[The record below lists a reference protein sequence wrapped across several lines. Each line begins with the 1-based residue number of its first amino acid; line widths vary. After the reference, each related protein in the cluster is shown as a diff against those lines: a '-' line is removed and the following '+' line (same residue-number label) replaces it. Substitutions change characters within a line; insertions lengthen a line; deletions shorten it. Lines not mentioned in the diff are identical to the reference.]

1 MSLEQ
6 SIRKDCPR
14 SRLKSLFGSH
24 AAEAMSSTLD
34 QPLEFPREK
43 KVFDIIP
50 FVPAWAKDYIGQ
62 KQQATQS
69 QLFKT

>member
-1 MSLEQ
+1 
-6 SIRKDCPR
+6 
-14 SRLKSLFGSH
+14 
-24 AAEAMSSTLD
+24 MSSTLD